1 MSLFKSL
8 NAVATETAK
17 LSVALGLILIPLFLA
32 TLAVDHI
39 RGGVLIPS
47 WSFVTLLKDV
57 WF

>member
-1 MSLFKSL
+1 MSLFKGL

-39 RGGVLIPS
+39 RSGVLIPS